1 MVFCDNSINILTTL
15 DLDEKYKRIT
25 NIKEP
30 KLYHLLTDKKTFT
43 INNIKFFDYNS
54 SVDLFLDKSRRK
66 LLYLKY
72 V

>member
-1 MVFCDNSINILTTL
+1 M
-15 DLDEKYKRIT
+15 KRIFLIST
-25 NIKEP
+25 LLFSLQSFGQMLKDIKEP